1 MASELKASPVQKKY
15 GDKSAFLAS
24 LNPLTQEVQQREE
37 MKAAN
42 EALISAAKKDQ
53 ARREGI
59 LQQAQTAGRR
69 QAAEG
74 MLQATRGMEVG
85 TGAAAAMGRQAAA
98 DTLMQEQQMAA
109 ARAAESPEFD
119 MAQLQADVLAKAQA
133 MGTSMTDRVG
143 KMTSYAEIIN
153 SYEKGAAR
161 DEAIKSLLALEA
173 GQASPDWWVI
183 DQLNQQL
190 TSPMYEYHVP
200 SEAGTGTVGEWYQN
214 EHGQWVKH
222 MPPEGDLPLKQVQV
236 HTGEGPPPGALPA
249 GQTGQW
255 VHIGNGWWQRTTM
268 GEGGSPSTETV
279 YSPGGPPGA

>member
-1 MASELKASPVQKKY
+1 MASEIKSSPVTAKY
-15 GDKSAFLAS
+15 GDKSSLLAS
-24 LNPLTQEVQQREE
+24 LSPLTQEVQQREE

-85 TGAAAAMGRQAAA
+85 TGATAAMGRQAAA

-119 MAQLQADVLAKAQA
+119 MAQLQADVLAKTQA

-161 DEAIKSLLALEA
+161 DEAIKALLSLEA

-183 DQLNQQL
+183 EQLNQQL
-190 TSPMYEYHVP
+190 SRPMAEYSVPDVASPM
-200 SEAGTGTVGEWYQN
+200 GEWYLD
-214 EHGQWVKH
+214 EESGKWLKKDPYGSGQIY
-222 MPPEGDLPLKQVQV
+222 
-236 HTGEGPPPGALPA
+236 TGEGTPEGAMPA
-249 GQTGQW
+249 GQTSQW
-255 VHIGNGWWQRTTM
+255 IHVGNGWWQRTTLDES
-268 GEGGSPSTETV
+268 GYPSTDSV
-279 YSPGGPPGA
+279 YSPGGPPSA

>member
-1 MASELKASPVQKKY
+1 MASELKASPVQQKY
-15 GDKSAFLAS
+15 GDKSQYLAS
-24 LNPLTQEVQQREE
+24 LSPLTQEVQQREE

-42 EALISAAKKDQ
+42 EAPISAAKKDQ

-119 MAQLQADVLAKAQA
+119 MAQLQADVLAKTQA

-161 DEAIKSLLALEA
+161 DEAIKALLSLEA
-173 GQASPDWWVI
+173 GQPSPDWWVI
-183 DQLNQQL
+183 EQLNQQL
-190 TSPMYEYHVP
+190 SSPMAEYSVP
-200 SEAGTGTVGEWYQN
+200 DITRPMGEWYQD
-214 EHGQWVKH
+214 EQGRWVKH
-222 MPPEGDLPLKQVQV
+222 DVNGPSHIWTAEGGPE
-236 HTGEGPPPGALPA
+236 GALPA
-249 GQTGQW
+249 GQAGQW
-255 VHIGNGWWQRTTM
+255 IHVGNGWWQRTTLDES
-268 GEGGSPSTETV
+268 GTPSTESV
-279 YSPGGPPGA
+279 YSPGGPPSA